1 MAYQHRF
8 VNDQV
13 ADLTLGKIVCVG
25 RNYADHAKE
34 LNNPIP
40 TEPMLFIKPATA
52 AVVLEQ
58 PFSIPA
64 ELGSVHF
71 ETEMSVLIGSKL
83 TNASEDDARKAIIGV
98 GVGLDLTLRD
108 LQDALKSKGHP
119 WEKAKAFDG
128 ACPLSAFVSPDKIDD
143 LQNVH
148 IRLRVNNDIRQDGNS
163 ASMLNQVIPLICY
176 ISRFFTLEPGDVVM
190 TGTPAGVGP
199 INAGDQIQVELVG
212 VLSAQTSVLD

>member
-8 VNDQV
+8 VNDHV

-71 ETEMSVLIGSKL
+71 ETEMSVLIGSTL
-83 TNASEDDARKAIIGV
+83 TNASEADAKKAIVGV

-143 LQNVH
+143 LQNVQ
-148 IRLRVNNDIRQDGNS
+148 IRLRVNGDIRQDGNS

-176 ISRFFTLEPGDVVM
+176 ISQFFTLEPGDVVM

-212 VLSAQTSVLD
+212 VLSAQTSVLG